1 MNEPIWVEVKT
12 AINIHDGQ
20 VALFGG
26 SSGIR
31 DIGLLESALDRPKNR
46 FFYEPCTLLELAA
59 ADVPDDV
66 SRASVSPGNLP
77 ATWRRNLKVAEMEE
91 RHMRAG
97 TKTLISLLAPI
108 LILIVGALVGFM
120 VIALLLPIFKMSR
133 AIH

>member
-59 ADVPDDV
+59 AYAFAI
-66 SRASVSPGNLP
+66 SGNHP
-77 ATWRRNLKVAEMEE
+77 FIDGNKRTAFVVMATFLVRNGLRMTAGEIQAVLCFQALAAGELSETELADWLKSN
-91 RHMRAG
+91 
-97 TKTLISLLAPI
+97 TAPRN
-108 LILIVGALVGFM
+108 
-120 VIALLLPIFKMSR
+120 PSTS
-133 AIH
+133 